1 MHNYNLLLLPH
12 PTCTHYSLRLL
23 PLMGQIAREL
33 SVLDLSLI
41 DAGMGGAAANFH
53 KGDAVR
59 GPASE

>member
-1 MHNYNLLLLPH
+1 
-12 PTCTHYSLRLL
+12 
-23 PLMGQIAREL
+23 MGQIAREL